1 MNTIKSICYPMN
13 KQGYFNAVEYLI
25 ASDEISVTEL
35 NAFLKFPHSDRNLL
49 VSTIQRANSLRIQA
63 ANKANGFNA
72 LQ

>member
-1 MNTIKSICYPMN
+1 MKTICYPLN
-13 KQGYFNAVEYLI
+13 TQGYYASVDYLTANDKLTTEEFNAL
-25 ASDEISVTEL
+25 
-35 NAFLKFPHSDRNLL
+35 LKFPHSDRNLL

>member
-1 MNTIKSICYPMN
+1 MSTSKTICYPMT

-25 ASDEISVTEL
+25 ASDEISVAEL

-49 VSTIQRANSLRIQA
+49 VSTIQKANSLRIQA

>member
-1 MNTIKSICYPMN
+1 MKTICYPN
-13 KQGYFNAVEYLI
+13 TKQGYFNAVDYLV
-25 ASDEISVTEL
+25 ANTEL
-35 NAFLKFPHSDRNLL
+35 TNEELDAFLKFPHSDRNLL

>member
-1 MNTIKSICYPMN
+1 MT

-25 ASDEISVTEL
+25 ASDEISVAEL

-49 VSTIQRANSLRIQA
+49 VSTIQKANSLRIQA